1 MNDASLTGI
10 RSLTPLCPFPILS
23 VRRLARLFTFLVG
36 VLASGLASLEAS
48 AQETSR
54 TRLVLLGTGTP
65 NADPERSGPATA
77 IVVDD
82 RAYLVDAG
90 AGVVRRAA
98 LAARDREI
106 PALRVAQLN
115 HVFLTHLHS
124 DHTVGL
130 PDLLLSPWV
139 LDRPVPLNV
148 YGPPGTKK
156 MMDGIIEAWSADIN
170 VRIDGPEPR
179 DANRD
184 AYRALTTEI
193 EPGLV
198 YEDDLV
204 KVYAILVD
212 HGGWQQPLG
221 YRFVGPDRTI
231 VISGDARPS
240 ESIVDACGGCDILV
254 HEVYSAERFTTRP
267 PAWQQYHSRFHT
279 STVELADIANRSGAG
294 LVVLYHH
301 LFWGT
306 DDEGLLREIRAAG
319 YSGPLVS
326 GKDLDVY

>member
-1 MNDASLTGI
+1 MSDVLLLAI
-10 RSLTPLCPFPILS
+10 P
-23 VRRLARLFTFLVG
+23 RLASRCRFLLQAMG
-36 VLASGLASLEAS
+36 GPALLCSFLMGGLANVEVT
-48 AQETSR
+48 AQETFR
-54 TRLVLLGTGTP
+54 TRVVLLGTGTP

-98 LAARDREI
+98 MAARDREI
-106 PALRVAQLN
+106 PALRVPQLH

-139 LDRPVPLNV
+139 LDRPVSLNV

-156 MMDGIIEAWSADIN
+156 MMDGIVDAWSADIS

-179 DANRD
+179 DANRN

-212 HGGWQQPLG
+212 HGGWEQPVA

-231 VISGDARPS
+231 VISGDTRPS
-240 ESIVDACGGCDILV
+240 DSIVEACGGCDILV

-267 PAWQQYHSRFHT
+267 PAWQRYHSRFHT
-279 STVELADIANRSGAG
+279 STVELADIANRARAG

-326 GKDLDVY
+326 GRDLDVY

>member
-1 MNDASLTGI
+1 M
-10 RSLTPLCPFPILS
+10 
-23 VRRLARLFTFLVG
+23 
-36 VLASGLASLEAS
+36 
-48 AQETSR
+48 
-54 TRLVLLGTGTP
+54 
-65 NADPERSGPATA
+65 
-77 IVVDD
+77 VDD
-82 RAYLVDAG
+82 RAYLIDAG
-90 AGVVRRAA
+90 PGIVRRAA
-98 LAARDREI
+98 MAARDRGI
-106 PALRVAQLN
+106 PALRVARLH

-156 MMDGIIEAWSADIN
+156 MMDGIVEAWSADIT

-212 HGGWQQPLG
+212 HGGWEQPVG
-221 YRFVGPDRTI
+221 YRFEGPDRTI
-231 VISGDARPS
+231 VISGDAAPS
-240 ESIVDACGGCDILV
+240 ASIVEACGGCDILV
-254 HEVYSAERFTTRP
+254 HEVYSAERLPTRP
-267 PAWQQYHSRFHT
+267 PAWQRYHTSFHT
-279 STVELADIANRSGAG
+279 STVELADIANRARPG
-294 LVVLYHH
+294 LLVLYHH
-301 LFWGT
+301 LMWGT
-306 DDEGLLREIRAAG
+306 DDEGLIREIRAAG

>member
-1 MNDASLTGI
+1 MNDILLLRMRQLAL
-10 RSLTPLCPFPILS
+10 LCHFLIGGLVS
-23 VRRLARLFTFLVG
+23 V
-36 VLASGLASLEAS
+36 EAK
-48 AQETSR
+48 AQETPR

-82 RAYLVDAG
+82 RAYLIDAG
-90 AGVVRRAA
+90 PGIVRRAA
-98 LAARDREI
+98 MAARDRGI
-106 PALRVAQLN
+106 PALRVARLH

-156 MMDGIIEAWSADIN
+156 MMDGIVEAWSADIT

-212 HGGWQQPLG
+212 HGGWEQPVG
-221 YRFVGPDRTI
+221 YRFEGPDRTI
-231 VISGDARPS
+231 VISGDAAPS
-240 ESIVDACGGCDILV
+240 ASIVEACGGCDILV
-254 HEVYSAERFTTRP
+254 HEVYSAERLPTRP
-267 PAWQQYHSRFHT
+267 PAWQRYHTSFHT
-279 STVELADIANRSGAG
+279 STVELADIANRARPG
-294 LVVLYHH
+294 LLVLYHH
-301 LFWGT
+301 LMWGT
-306 DDEGLLREIRAAG
+306 DDEGLIREIRAAG